1 MRASMLTRLR
11 LSALGARTSTRVL
24 AGASAFTLLFTFL
37 AVTLHTRPPVVAVV
51 LGAAL
56 FVLTAAS
63 LARARLD
70 RGVIVIILIGLAFYL
85 AYLGYTSFGERNYDG
100 GVQLEYI
107 EYLVKNK
114 ARPPASKCLICHHP
128 PLYYV
133 SSAFVYAFFKATKLA
148 EPTVGIQIFGLLL
161 FLTFLGYGAATARLL
176 LKDSRDQRLATAL
189 MVFWPYSY
197 HNSVRLHN
205 DSMVSTFL
213 AMAIYHLV
221 KWSQK
226 SRPRDLYLTAIF
238 TGLGLLT
245 KSSAYALVPVI
256 GALLVVRF
264 FRSQDRL
271 RLLLRG
277 TFAVGL
283 IAAAL
288 ALNTL
293 GKDTPQAKNAPLC
306 HKILGNACDIHKG
319 QFVENK
325 VRNYLY
331 LDLPTF
337 AAYPYAMAERDYAGR
352 KYFWNHLL
360 KSSLFGT
367 HNTVPDRET
376 AYEVNRVV
384 AYALNGLLLA
394 MTAYLLLGAASGR
407 LQALRRWWV
416 TVALVGS
423 SVAFMVGFRA
433 LIPAPHHTDF
443 RHVFQDVILVSI
455 LYAATMAHFRRRAP
469 LLEQAGALFSGP
481 FIALTIFYFLPKH
494 DVAVRLLARTV
505 HKDLALYSKV
515 VPEGT
520 PWDKESNLLI
530 EEGHTVEMDV
540 PNQPTA
546 RSVDVTFDNNDRY
559 QIEIIGDTTTRIII
573 GPAKKKVTGLARYQE
588 KLEHPVANVQKL
600 RVRALSGDMAYT
612 MGHLVLR

>member
-1 MRASMLTRLR
+1 MRAPMLTRLR
-11 LSALGARTSTRVL
+11 LMALGTRMSTRVL
-24 AGASAFTLLFTFL
+24 AGASGFAILFATL
-37 AVTLHTRPPVVAVV
+37 AVILHTKPAMVAVV
-51 LGAAL
+51 EGAVLFVIAGAA
-56 FVLTAAS
+56 

-70 RGVIVIILIGLAFYL
+70 RGVIAIILIGLAFYL

-107 EYLVKNK
+107 EYIVKNK
-114 ARPPASKCLICHHP
+114 ARPTASKCLICHHP

-133 SSAFVYAFFKATKLA
+133 SSAFVYVFFKWTKLA
-148 EPTVGIQIFGLLL
+148 EATVGIQVFGLLL
-161 FLTFLGYGAATARLL
+161 FLLFLGYGAATARLL
-176 LKDSRDQRLATAL
+176 LKDARDQRLATAL

-205 DSMVSTFL
+205 DSMVSTLL

-221 KWSQK
+221 KWHKQDK
-226 SRPRDLYLTAIF
+226 ARDLYLTAIF

-245 KSSAYALVPVI
+245 KSSAYAIIPVI

-264 FRSQDRL
+264 FKTHDKL
-271 RLLLRG
+271 RLLARG

-283 IAAAL
+283 IAGAL

-319 QFVENK
+319 QHVENK
-325 VRNYLY
+325 VRNYFY

-337 AAYPYAMAERDYAGR
+337 VSWPYAMAERDYAGR

-376 AYEVNRVV
+376 AYPLNRWV
-384 AYALNGLLLA
+384 AYALNVLLLG

-407 LQALRRWWV
+407 LRALERWWV
-416 TVALVGS
+416 TVALVAS

-443 RHVFQDVILVSI
+443 RHVFQDVILVAI
-455 LYAATMAHFRRRAP
+455 LYGATMAHFRDKAP
-469 LLEQAGALFSGP
+469 RLERLGALFSVP
-481 FIALTIFYFLPKH
+481 FMALTIFYFLPKH
-494 DVAVRLLARTV
+494 DVSVRLTTHTVQRSLAP
-505 HKDLALYSKV
+505 YSKV

-530 EEGHTVEMDV
+530 EEDEIIEFDV
-540 PNQPTA
+540 SGEPTA
-546 RSVDVTFDNNDRY
+546 REVDATFDNNDRY
-559 QIEIIGDTTTRIII
+559 LLEIIGDTTKKVVI
-573 GPAKKKVTGLARYQE
+573 GPAKKKVTGLCRYQE
-588 KLEHPVANVQKL
+588 KLDAPVAHVRKL
-600 RVRALSGDMAYT
+600 RLRALSGDMAYT
-612 MGHLVLR
+612 MGHLILR